1 MLCLVEGTKTS
12 HAAKRIY
19 PRDESMGHSVGFALR
34 HQAKCL
40 QPHACRLSTA
50 CLLGGGRRW
59 PHPTYATAG
68 LRRNEYSATGQSGR
82 GTEPGVTRHARRYP
96 LKILKNLP
104 GHVCPS

>member
-50 CLLGGGRRW
+50 CLLGGGR
-59 PHPTYATAG
+59 PQMASSD
-68 LRRNEYSATGQSGR
+68 LRNCRIE
-82 GTEPGVTRHARRYP
+82 E
-96 LKILKNLP
+96 K
-104 GHVCPS
+104 